1 MIKPDTFDAI
11 RGSILLRGMNN
22 TELARLASVCEDRQ
36 LAAGTTIFIENMPG
50 ESLFLI
56 RRGAVRVSRM
66 FAEGNEKVLIVLG
79 PADVFGEMAVIDG
92 LPRAATARVVDDA
105 ELISL
110 RKQDFARLCQE
121 HPALALKLVLNIVTV
136 FSRQV
141 REANEEYREML
152 TWSLSG
158 ERT

>member
-1 MIKPDTFDAI
+1 MIRPDTFDTI

-22 TELARLASVCEDRQ
+22 TELARLASVCEERQ

-56 RRGAVRVSRM
+56 RRGAVRISRM

-152 TWSLSG
+152 TWSQPG

>member
-1 MIKPDTFDAI
+1 MIRPDTFDTI

-22 TELARLASVCEDRQ
+22 TELARLASVCEERQ
-36 LAAGTTIFIENMPG
+36 LTAGTTIFIENMPG

-56 RRGAVRVSRM
+56 RRGSVRISRM
-66 FAEGNEKVLIVLG
+66 FAEGNEKVLVVLG
-79 PADVFGEMAVIDG
+79 AADIFGEMAVIDG

-105 ELISL
+105 DLISL

-121 HPALALKLVLNIVTV
+121 HPALALKLVLNIITV

-152 TWSLSG
+152 TWSHLG
-158 ERT
+158 DRT

>member
-1 MIKPDTFDAI
+1 MIKPDTFDTI

-22 TELARLASVCEDRQ
+22 TELARLASVCEERH

-56 RRGAVRVSRM
+56 RRGAVRISRM

>member
-1 MIKPDTFDAI
+1 MIRPDTFDTI

-22 TELARLASVCEDRQ
+22 TELARLASVCEERQ

-56 RRGAVRVSRM
+56 RRGAVRISRM

-158 ERT
+158 DRT

>member
-22 TELARLASVCEDRQ
+22 TELARLASVCEERQ

-79 PADVFGEMAVIDG
+79 PADVFRGNG
-92 LPRAATARVVDDA
+92 G
-105 ELISL
+105 
-110 RKQDFARLCQE
+110 
-121 HPALALKLVLNIVTV
+121 
-136 FSRQV
+136 
-141 REANEEYREML
+141 Y
-152 TWSLSG
+152 
-158 ERT
+158 

>member
-1 MIKPDTFDAI
+1 MIRPDTFDTI

-22 TELARLASVCEDRQ
+22 TELARLANVCEERQ

-56 RRGAVRVSRM
+56 RRGAVRISRM

-79 PADVFGEMAVIDG
+79 PADIFGEMAVIDG

-152 TWSLSG
+152 TWSQALDRS
-158 ERT
+158 